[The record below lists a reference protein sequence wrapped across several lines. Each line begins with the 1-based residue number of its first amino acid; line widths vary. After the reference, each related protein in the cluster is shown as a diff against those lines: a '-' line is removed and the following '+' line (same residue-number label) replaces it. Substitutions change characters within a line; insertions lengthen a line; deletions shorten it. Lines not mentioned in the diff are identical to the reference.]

1 MIVGIQHLSY
11 FLILFFISFVQL
23 IDAVDGNYM
32 IVRGV
37 PTEVLNLS
45 SFDFLGFSQDETVRI
60 AARSALEKYGCGSCG
75 PRGFYGTID
84 QHLKIEEAM
93 ALFMGTEEAI
103 SYSDGAATVSSTI
116 PAFVKKG
123 DLVLCDEACC
133 EPIRMG
139 LKLSRGTVQYFKH
152 NDMEDLESLMQQVA
166 DDDIKS
172 RKRNAEGMQRRF
184 VIVEGLYRNTGD
196 LCPLPEIVAL
206 KERYCYRLV
215 LDESLS
221 FGTMGGTGRGKST
234 PSLISFFLSNRN
246 IPIPYV
252 FLTIRGDRALW
263 CEYQTCRYHQG
274 SYGYCFGLRRW
285 IMCRYQR
292 SGRSSTFIWCRI
304 LFFCISTS
312 FSFRLCLCCIDKIG
326 TPSKSAPNVDE
337 KCTNIV
343 FSTF

>member
-1 MIVGIQHLSY
+1 MKNDTHL
-11 FLILFFISFVQL
+11 LHTVLFFLPFKQL

-45 SFDFLGFSQDETVRI
+45 SFDFLGFSQDETVRVT
-60 AARSALEKYGCGSCG
+60 ARSALEKYGCGSCG

-84 QHLKIEEAM
+84 QHLMIEEAM
-93 ALFMGTEEAI
+93 AVFMGTEEAI

-152 NDMEDLESLMQQVA
+152 NDMEDLEALMQQVA
-166 DDDIKS
+166 DDDIRS

-184 VIVEGLYRNTGD
+184 VVVEGLYRNTGD

-206 KERYCYRLV
+206 KERFCYRLI

-221 FGTMGGTGRGKST
+221 FGTMGGTGRGRSKI
-234 PSLISFFLSNRN
+234 PNPINLPFFIPRLI
-246 IPIPYV
+246 IPNPTC
-252 FLTIRGDRALW
+252 LTRCDRVLWRG
-263 CEYQTCRYHQG
+263 YQTCRNCH
-274 SYGYCFGLRRW
+274 SSHGYCFGIRW
-285 IMCRYQR
+285 RIMCGYKR
-292 SGRSSTFIWCRI
+292 SGRSSTFVWCRI
-304 LFFCISTS
+304 LFFCVSTA
-312 FSFRLCLCCIDKIG
+312 FSFRLCLCCTEKNG
-326 TPSKSAPNVDE
+326 T
-337 KCTNIV
+337 
-343 FSTF
+343 

>member
-1 MIVGIQHLSY
+1 
-11 FLILFFISFVQL
+11 
-23 IDAVDGNYM
+23 M

-45 SFDFLGFSQDETVRI
+45 SFDFLGFSQDETVRV

-184 VIVEGLYRNTGD
+184 VVVEGLYRNTGD

-206 KERYCYRLV
+206 KERFCYRLV

-221 FGTMGGTGRGKST
+221 FGTMGGTGRGKSE
-234 PSLISFFLSNRN
+234 PHHISLLRDTSINLSPNN
-246 IPIPYV
+246 TYPIC
-252 FLTIRGDRALW
+252 LTRCDRALW
-263 CEYQTCRYHQG
+263 LEYQMCRNHHR
-274 SYGYCFGLRRW
+274 SYGHCSGIRW
-285 IMCRYQR
+285 RTMRRYQR
-292 SGRSSTFIWCRI
+292 SG
-304 LFFCISTS
+304 
-312 FSFRLCLCCIDKIG
+312 
-326 TPSKSAPNVDE
+326 
-337 KCTNIV
+337 
-343 FSTF
+343 